1 MVEKS
6 IFPSI
11 FPLASSSFIV
21 TIPLYFLFERIP
33 SKAKLLM
40 VLPVISM
47 EEILDFVFKVRVFTS
62 KPLPSTL
69 NFPVIKPTA
78 LFLVMAAALKSLIS
92 KIPLYLGS
100 C

>member
-1 MVEKS
+1 
-6 IFPSI
+6 
-11 FPLASSSFIV
+11 LASSSFIV

-69 NFPVIKPTA
+69 NFPVINPTA
-78 LFLVMAAALKSLIS
+78 LFLVMAAR
-92 KIPLYLGS
+92 
-100 C
+100 